1 MTQKIVLPGD
11 ELSTTEELLVG
22 EGTYDDD
29 GIIRASRMGIYK
41 VDDKNREAIVEPLTS
56 TPVIIKK
63 GDEVLA
69 TANSVRSMMVIAEV
83 FHVIGKN
90 RSVSGD
96 TNGTIHVSEISSGY
110 VKNADDL
117 FCLGDIIRAKVI
129 QTEPS
134 LQLTTKGNDYGAIKS
149 FCMQCRSSLSKKGNI
164 LECGNCNHKEKRKIA
179 NDYGS
184 YDLAKF

>member
-1 MTQKIVLPGD
+1 MKKDIVLPGD

-22 EGTYDDD
+22 DGTFEED
-29 GIIRASRMGIYK
+29 GIIRAARMGIYK
-41 VDDKNREAIVEPLTS
+41 VDDKKREATVEPLTS

-69 TANSVRSMMVIAEV
+69 SAGSVRSMMVIAEV
-83 FHVIGKN
+83 FHVIGKK

-117 FCLGDIIRAKVI
+117 FALGDIIRAKVI

-134 LQLTTKGNDYGAIKS
+134 LQLSTKGNEYGAIKS
-149 FCMQCRSSLSKKGNI
+149 ICMHCRSALIKKDNM
-164 LECGNCNHKEKRKIA
+164 LECGTCNHKEKRKMA

-184 YDLAKF
+184 YDLTKF